1 MMSPIKTFN
10 RQWLAWRARSD
21 AVIVFKTGAGGHL
34 DLMIAQHLSDR
45 ALLQNPLPEQIKES
59 LHVSRKNSIGIRPFA
74 I

>member
-1 MMSPIKTFN
+1 MSPTKTCD

-45 ALLQNPLPEQIKES
+45 ALLQNPLPEQKKES